1 MVTCRRKWFQK
12 KRSKENMEMKRVGML
27 FAAAAALAASLC
39 VADEPAEKK
48 IYPVPPDK
56 MAEFI
61 AKTGGMIDP
70 PPGGKS
76 LVLLDA
82 REKDSS
88 TLSNLLVAAEMQL
101 SISCEE
107 RDVKLAAADDP
118 VKTAFGV
125 RRDGAGAVVLFYERE
140 GCPVLTAYPE
150 DAVVLVNLQPLQ
162 DPTYNVYRKRLVKE
176 FWRSVALA
184 LGGYGNQMQLMSA
197 LQPAFS
203 VKDLDEVRGVSLSPL
218 QINAIQNAKGKL
230 GIFGKRSVPYSR
242 ACREGWAP
250 PPTNDVQRAL
260 YNRFNDPAS
269 RFRRDFRPKVK
280 MAP

>member
-1 MVTCRRKWFQK
+1 MRK
-12 KRSKENMEMKRVGML
+12 M
-27 FAAAAALAASLC
+27 FALMALAFTASLHAAEPP
-39 VADEPAEKK
+39 ADGKL
-48 IYPVPPDK
+48 YPVPPAK

-70 PPGGKS
+70 PPGGKA

-88 TLSNLLVAAEMQL
+88 TLSNLLFAAELQL
-101 SISCEE
+101 SICCEE
-107 RDVKLAAADDP
+107 RDIKLAATDDP
-118 VKTAFGV
+118 VKIAFET
-125 RRDGAGAVVLFYERE
+125 RKNGAGAGVLFYERE
-140 GCPVLTAYPE
+140 GCPVLTAFPE
-150 DAVVLVNLQPLQ
+150 DAVTLVNLQPLQ
-162 DPTYNVYRKRLVKE
+162 DPTYNVYRRRLVKE
-176 FWRSVALA
+176 FWRSVALTI
-184 LGGYGNQMQLMSA
+184 GGYGNQMQMMSA
-197 LQPAFS
+197 LQAAFS
-203 VKDLDEVRGVSLSPL
+203 VKDLDEIPGVSLSPI

-230 GIFGKRSVPYSR
+230 SIFGKKSVPYSK

-269 RFRRDFRPKVK
+269 RFRRDFKPKVK

>member
-1 MVTCRRKWFQK
+1 MRKMF
-12 KRSKENMEMKRVGML
+12 VL
-27 FAAAAALAASLC
+27 AALAFAASLHAAEAP
-39 VADEPAEKK
+39 ADGKL
-48 IYPVPPDK
+48 YPVPPAK

-61 AKTGGMIDP
+61 ATTGGMIDP

-88 TLSNLLVAAEMQL
+88 TLSNLLYAAEL
-101 SISCEE
+101 RLLISCEE
-107 RDVKLAAADDP
+107 RDVKLAATDDP
-118 VKTAFGV
+118 VKVAFDVRKSGV
-125 RRDGAGAVVLFYERE
+125 GAVVLFYERE
-140 GCPVLTAYPE
+140 GCPVLNSFPE
-150 DAVVLVNLQPLQ
+150 DAVTLVNLQPLQ
-162 DPTYNVYRKRLVKE
+162 DPDYNTYRRRLVKE
-176 FWRSVALA
+176 FWRSVALT
-184 LGGYGNQMQLMSA
+184 LGGYGNQMQMMSA
-197 LQPAFS
+197 LQAAFS
-203 VKDLDEVRGVSLSPL
+203 VKDLDDVPGVSLSPL

-230 GIFGKRSVPYSR
+230 GIFGKKSGPYSK

-269 RFRRDFRPKVK
+269 RFRRDFKPKVK